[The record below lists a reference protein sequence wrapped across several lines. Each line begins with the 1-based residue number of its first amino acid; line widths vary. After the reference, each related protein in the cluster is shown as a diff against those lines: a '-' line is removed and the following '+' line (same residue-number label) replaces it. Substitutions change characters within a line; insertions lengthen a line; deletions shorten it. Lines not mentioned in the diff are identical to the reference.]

1 MIDKKGSCLMK
12 NLVNFFKAMGED
24 TRVKILTMLLKEE
37 MCICELIDELGLSQ
51 SAVSHHMKILKQ
63 ADLVNDRRDGKW
75 TFYSINKDGFATHL
89 AGLQENFVIPIAAYT
104 YEVRQ
109 EQKIECPKY

>member
-1 MIDKKGSCLMK
+1 MK

-24 TRVKILTMLLKEE
+24 TRVKILSMLLKEE
-37 MCICELIDELGLSQ
+37 MCICELIEELGLSQ

-75 TFYSINKDGFATHL
+75 TFYSINKDGFAAHMG
-89 AGLQENFVIPIAAYT
+89 GLQEKFVIPIAAYT
-104 YEVRQ
+104 YEARQ
-109 EQKIECPKY
+109 EQKVECQNIKR

>member
-1 MIDKKGSCLMK
+1 MKK
-12 NLVNFFKAMGED
+12 LVSFFKAIGED
-24 TRVKILTMLLKEE
+24 TRIKIIIFLLKEE

-75 TFYSINKDGFATHL
+75 TFYSINKAGFEKYFE
-89 AGLQENFVIPIAAYT
+89 GMQEKFFIPISGYT
-104 YEVRQ
+104 YEMKTDPKV
-109 EQKIECPKY
+109 ECAR

>member
-1 MIDKKGSCLMK
+1 MK
-12 NLVNFFKAMGED
+12 NLVSFFKAIGED
-24 TRVKILTMLLKEE
+24 TRIKIIIFLLKEE

-75 TFYSINKDGFATHL
+75 TFYSINKAGFEKHFE
-89 AGLQENFVIPIAAYT
+89 GMQENIFVPISGYT
-104 YEVRQ
+104 YEMKTDPKV
-109 EQKIECPKY
+109 ECAR

>member
-1 MIDKKGSCLMK
+1 MK

-24 TRVKILTMLLKEE
+24 TRVRILTMLLEGE
-37 MCICELIDELGLSQ
+37 MCGCELIEELNLSQ

-75 TFYSINKDGFATHL
+75 TFYSINKDGFAGHL
-89 AGLQENFVIPIAAYT
+89 DSLQEKFIIPIAAYT
-104 YEVRQ
+104 YEVKQ
-109 EQKIECPKY
+109 EPKVECTKY